1 MVFLAKKLVPAIVVL
16 FIVSVLSFFLI
27 NLLPGDPCVAILG
40 PSATTQARNQCRHD
54 IGLDKSLP
62 ARYGQYVGNALQGN
76 LGKSYLNGQ
85 TVGKA
90 IKQALPVTFELLI
103 FSQLIAL
110 LIAIPLGI
118 LAALRPDGVFDQI
131 STTAAFGLLAIPAF
145 MLGVLLVYLFAVTF
159 HFLPAT
165 GYNQLTDPS
174 SLLTWPWNWR
184 PWDWDWGQN
193 IRSLVLPSLTLA
205 LGSLAVYM
213 RVLRTD
219 MIATLREDFITMA
232 RAKGMP
238 TRHILLRHAFRP
250 STFALVTVA
259 GINVGA
265 LITGAFIVEYIFQL
279 PGIGLL
285 ALNAIYARDYLVVQG
300 SVLVVAAGF
309 VIINL
314 LVDLLY
320 TAIDPRTRHAPA
332 TV

>member
-1 MVFLAKKLVPAIVVL
+1 MVFLAKKLVPAVIVAFV
-16 FIVSVLSFFLI
+16 VSVLSFFLI
-27 NLLPGDPCVAILG
+27 NLLPGDPCVAVLG

-54 IGLDKSLP
+54 LGLDKSIP
-62 ARYGQYVGNALQGN
+62 ARYGQYVTNAFQGD

-85 TVGKA
+85 TVGRA
-90 IKQALPVTFELLI
+90 IKQALPVTFELLVL
-103 FSQLIAL
+103 SQLIAL
-110 LIAIPLGI
+110 LVAIPLGI
-118 LAALRPDGVFDQI
+118 LAALRPDGIFDQI

-159 HFLPAT
+159 HIFPAT
-165 GYNQLTDPS
+165 GYTPLTQ
-174 SLLTWPWNWR
+174 NF
-184 PWDWDWGQN
+184 GQN
-193 IRSLVLPSLTLA
+193 LRSLILPSVTLA

-232 RAKGMP
+232 RAKGLP

-250 STFALVTVA
+250 STLALITVA

-285 ALNAIYARDYLVVQG
+285 TLNAIYARDYLVVQG
-300 SVLVVAAGF
+300 CVLVVAIGF
-309 VIINL
+309 VVINL

-320 TAIDPRTRHAPA
+320 TAIDPRTRHVRAA
-332 TV
+332 A

>member
-1 MVFLAKKLVPAIVVL
+1 MIFLAKKLVPAVVVL
-16 FIVSVLSFFLI
+16 FIVSVLSLFLI
-27 NLLPGDPCVAILG
+27 NLLRGDPCVAILG

-54 IGLDKSLP
+54 IGLDKSIP
-62 ARYGQYVGNALQGN
+62 ARYGQYVTNAFQGN

-85 TVGKA
+85 SVGKA

-103 FSQLIAL
+103 LSQLIAL
-110 LIAIPLGI
+110 AIAIPVGI

-131 STTAAFGLLAIPAF
+131 STAAAFGLLAIPAF
-145 MLGVLLVYLFAVTF
+145 ILGVLLVYLFAVTF
-159 HFLPAT
+159 HIFPAT
-165 GYNQLTDPS
+165 GYTPLTQDF
-174 SLLTWPWNWR
+174 
-184 PWDWDWGQN
+184 GQN
-193 IRSLVLPSLTLA
+193 LRSIILPSITLG
-205 LGSLAVYM
+205 LGSLAVYS

-238 TRHILLRHAFRP
+238 TGHILLRHAFRP

-285 ALNAIYARDYLVVQG
+285 ALNSIYARDYLVVQG
-300 SVLVVAAGF
+300 S
-309 VIINL
+309 
-314 LVDLLY
+314 
-320 TAIDPRTRHAPA
+320 
-332 TV
+332 